1 MNNDFDR
8 CHRSAHISSTEEPNK
23 WCLNTL
29 PRLDPPEFRLPIYPR
44 TNVVC
49 KIPEVL
55 GALLAI
61 FLFHKKKDN
70 ILRMRKNVLIFLLT
84 HRLSNIH
91 LLSGNASVTG
101 KENVKFEFDIIPC
114 EHLRN

>member
-29 PRLDPPEFRLPIYPR
+29 PRLDPPDFRLPIYPR

-61 FLFHKKKDN
+61 FFFHKKKDN

-91 LLSGNASVTG
+91 IAQWQCQCNW
-101 KENVKFEFDIIPC
+101 E
-114 EHLRN
+114 RNC